1 VGARTGGSEREWQGE
16 AELGGPAP
24 AEPPGDR
31 RSTVIAKVTK
41 GADFGGVLRY
51 LYGAGRAEEH
61 HDPHRVAG
69 NVFGDDPAA
78 LAAEFALYTG
88 TPAGADRPVWHA
100 SLRLA
105 PQDRALSDDE
115 WDRGVAVFLDRMGF
129 LDPARPGRDTP
140 YVAVRHAEDH
150 VHVVA
155 GTVRFDGTRAN
166 TYLDYSRSHA
176 AARAVETELGLVNA
190 AERVGRGGP
199 LSAVSIGERSSAA
212 RRGIDPERA
221 VLRAQVAAARDA
233 AAGRG
238 RGAFEAELAGRGVSW
253 RANVA
258 GTGRMNGYSFTQPGW
273 TDKTGVAVWL
283 PASKVDRTLRWAE
296 LAAVLGD
303 PARTAAAERGAGRGG
318 PVAPAGL
325 TAGSGLPVP
334 AGTGSRADELRALWA
349 AQAAGHRRDRGH
361 DHGAE
366 HGR

>member
-1 VGARTGGSEREWQGE
+1 
-16 AELGGPAP
+16 
-24 AEPPGDR
+24 
-31 RSTVIAKVTK
+31 VIAKVTK

-88 TPAGADRPVWHA
+88 TPANLDRPVWHA

-166 TYLDYSRSHA
+166 TYLDWSRSHA
-176 AARAVETELGLVNA
+176 AARAVETDLGLVNA
-190 AERVGRGGP
+190 AERVGRGGA

-212 RRGIDPERA
+212 RRGVDPERA
-221 VLRAQVAAARDA
+221 VLRAEVAAARDA

-238 RGAFEAELAGRGVSW
+238 RGAFEAELSGRGVGW

-273 TDKTGVAVWL
+273 TDKAGAAVWL

-296 LAAVLGD
+296 LAAALGD
-303 PARTAAAERGAGRGG
+303 PARDHIRTAAAERGGGRDGS
-318 PVAPAGL
+318 VAPAGL
-325 TAGSGLPVP
+325 AVKGGP
-334 AGTGSRADELRALWA
+334 AEATLSRAEQLRALWA
-349 AQAAGHRRDRGH
+349 AQAAGHRRDRGQ